1 MRSFVRYILGVL
13 VTVLVL
19 CAGITALWGWAWGLG
34 LLATVFTYYAGADV
48 LGPSFDLA
56 FQPLLTHAAQLPT
69 TPVRLAFV
77 LAVLGFGNRPA
88 PGES

>member
-34 LLATVFTYYAGADV
+34 LLALFMGAV
-48 LGPSFDLA
+48 
-56 FQPLLTHAAQLPT
+56 AARDAWKLQALH
-69 TPVRLAFV
+69 RWL
-77 LAVLGFGNRPA
+77 
-88 PGES
+88 